1 MQPVDVRDEYV
12 EAHAQPVDAS
22 TVSSTQFHAHD
33 RATQDLQ
40 QLQNLVAQM
49 KDISVQVHEELH
61 TSREWQA
68 TYNGYILE
76 VRCAA

>member
-1 MQPVDVRDEYV
+1 L
-12 EAHAQPVDAS
+12 H
-22 TVSSTQFHAHD
+22 
-33 RATQDLQ
+33 
-40 QLQNLVAQM
+40 QLQHLVAQM

-76 VRCAA
+76 VRRSPCALRRLCVSSVLHCCRGAWVVLPAATSP